1 LIMAET
7 CKCALFILAL
17 ITCFQI
23 LFTEGRPIKSTNKQE
38 LVSVGKD
45 SIEDVAKQGLNTKSH
60 YNNAKTQKVSLPA
73 PPITHNPSV
82 HHSKAGRNE
91 MPHPAVPSFGNSAAV
106 YKDDF
111 RPTTPGVSP
120 GVGHPKTIGTN
131 SNNEHSLTDFK
142 DDFQPTTPG
151 HSPGAGH
158 ALANDD
164 DNEEVSPKAP
174 GPSIERSG
182 TAFKPTTPGHSP
194 GAGHALA
201 NDDDNEEVSPKAPG
215 SSIERS
221 GTAFKP
227 TTPGHSPGIG
237 HLFSENDS
245 EDIDPKAPDTS
256 SSSGDSV
263 TASKPK
269 TTGNSRGISHTLS
282 ADKNEITASKASSIE
297 HSVTG
302 VTDDFRPT
310 VPGHSP
316 GIGHV
321 LQNTNEERK
330 A

>member
-1 LIMAET
+1 MAET

-60 YNNAKTQKVSLPA
+60 YNNAKNQKVSLPA

-142 DDFQPTTPG
+142 DDFQ
-151 HSPGAGH
+151 
-158 ALANDD
+158 
-164 DNEEVSPKAP
+164 
-174 GPSIERSG
+174 
-182 TAFKPTTPGHSP
+182 PTTPGHSP

>member
-1 LIMAET
+1 MAET

-60 YNNAKTQKVSLPA
+60 YNNAKNQKVSLPA

-194 GAGHALA
+194 G
-201 NDDDNEEVSPKAPG
+201 
-215 SSIERS
+215 
-221 GTAFKP
+221 
-227 TTPGHSPGIG
+227 IG

>member
-1 LIMAET
+1 MAET

-174 GPSIERSG
+174 G
-182 TAFKPTTPGHSP
+182 
-194 GAGHALA
+194 
-201 NDDDNEEVSPKAPG
+201 

>member
-1 LIMAET
+1 MAET

-131 SNNEHSLTDFK
+131 SNNEHSLADFK
-142 DDFQPTTPG
+142 DDFQ
-151 HSPGAGH
+151 
-158 ALANDD
+158 
-164 DNEEVSPKAP
+164 
-174 GPSIERSG
+174 
-182 TAFKPTTPGHSP
+182 PTTPGHSP

-269 TTGNSRGISHTLS
+269 TTGNSRGISHKLS
-282 ADKNEITASKASSIE
+282 ADKNEITASKVSSIE

>member
-1 LIMAET
+1 MAET

-23 LFTEGRPIKSTNKQE
+23 LFTEGRPIKLTNKQE
-38 LVSVGKD
+38 LVSIGKD
-45 SIEDVAKQGLNTKSH
+45 SIEDVVKQGLNTKSH
-60 YNNAKTQKVSLPA
+60 YNNAKNQKVSLPA
-73 PPITHNPSV
+73 PPVTHNPSV
-82 HHSKAGRNE
+82 HHSKAGRKE
-91 MPHPAVPSFGNSAAV
+91 IPHPAVLRFGNSAAV
-106 YKDDF
+106 YKDDS
-111 RPTTPGVSP
+111 TPGVNP
-120 GVGHPKTIGTN
+120 GIGHPKTIGTN
-131 SNNEHSLTDFK
+131 SNSEHSLTDFK

-151 HSPGAGH
+151 RSPGAGH

-164 DNEEVSPKAP
+164 
-174 GPSIERSG
+174 
-182 TAFKPTTPGHSP
+182 
-194 GAGHALA
+194 
-201 NDDDNEEVSPKAPG
+201 DDDNEEVSPKAPG
-215 SSIERS
+215 SGIERS

-245 EDIDPKAPDTS
+245 EGTDPKAPDTS

-269 TTGNSRGISHTLS
+269 TTGNSRGIGHKLS
-282 ADKNEITASKASSIE
+282 ADKSEITASKAVSIE

-302 VTDDFRPT
+302 VADDFRPT

-321 LQNTNEERK
+321 LRNTNEERK

>member
-1 LIMAET
+1 MAET
-7 CKCALFILAL
+7 CKCAFLILAFV
-17 ITCFQI
+17 TCFQI
-23 LFTEGRPIKSTNKQE
+23 LFIEGRSLKPTNKQE
-38 LVSVGKD
+38 HVTNEKEPLKEMANQST
-45 SIEDVAKQGLNTKSH
+45 NTNLH
-60 YNNAKTQKVSLPA
+60 HTTAYNQKVSLPS
-73 PPITHNPSV
+73 PPVHIPTV
-82 HHSKAGRNE
+82 HHSKAGRKE
-91 MPHPAVPSFGNSAAV
+91 MPRPAVPSFGDSAAV

-111 RPTTPGVSP
+111 RPTPPGASP

-151 HSPGAGH
+151 HSPGVGH
-158 ALANDD
+158 ALDNDDD
-164 DNEEVSPKAP
+164 DNEEVSP
-174 GPSIERSG
+174 
-182 TAFKPTTPGHSP
+182 T
-194 GAGHALA
+194 
-201 NDDDNEEVSPKAPG
+201 APG
-215 SSIERS
+215 SSVERS

-237 HLFSENDS
+237 HIFSENDS
-245 EDIDPKAPDTS
+245 EDIDPKAPETS

-282 ADKNEITASKASSIE
+282 ADKSEITASKASSIE

-302 VTDDFRPT
+302 VADDFRPT

>member
-1 LIMAET
+1 MAET

-38 LVSVGKD
+38 LVSIGKD

-60 YNNAKTQKVSLPA
+60 HNNAKNQKVSLPA
-73 PPITHNPSV
+73 PAATHNPGV
-82 HHSKAGRNE
+82 HHSKAGRKE

-111 RPTTPGVSP
+111 RPTPPGVSP
-120 GVGHPKTIGTN
+120 GVGHPKTIGTK

-151 HSPGAGH
+151 HSPGIGH
-158 ALANDD
+158 ALDNDDD
-164 DNEEVSPKAP
+164 DNEEVSPTAP
-174 GPSIERSG
+174 GSSVERSG
-182 TAFKPTTPGHSP
+182 TAFKPT
-194 GAGHALA
+194 
-201 NDDDNEEVSPKAPG
+201 K
-215 SSIERS
+215 
-221 GTAFKP
+221 
-227 TTPGHSPGIG
+227 PGHSPGIG
-237 HLFSENDS
+237 HTFSENDG
-245 EDIDPKAPDTS
+245 EDIDPKAPETS

-282 ADKNEITASKASSIE
+282 ADKSEVTASKASSIE

-302 VTDDFRPT
+302 VADDFRPT

>member
-1 LIMAET
+1 MAET

-60 YNNAKTQKVSLPA
+60 YNNAKNQKVSLPA

-194 GAGHALA
+194 G
-201 NDDDNEEVSPKAPG
+201 
-215 SSIERS
+215 
-221 GTAFKP
+221 
-227 TTPGHSPGIG
+227 IG

-310 VPGHSP
+310 VSGHSP

>member
-1 LIMAET
+1 MAET

-38 LVSVGKD
+38 LVSIGKD

-60 YNNAKTQKVSLPA
+60 HNNAKNQKVSLPA
-73 PPITHNPSV
+73 PAATHNPGV
-82 HHSKAGRNE
+82 HHSKAGRKE
-91 MPHPAVPSFGNSAAV
+91 MPHPAVPSF
-106 YKDDF
+106 
-111 RPTTPGVSP
+111 GVSP

-151 HSPGAGH
+151 HSPGVGH
-158 ALANDD
+158 ALDNDDD
-164 DNEEVSPKAP
+164 DNEEVSPTAP
-174 GPSIERSG
+174 GSSVERSG
-182 TAFKPTTPGHSP
+182 TAFKPT
-194 GAGHALA
+194 
-201 NDDDNEEVSPKAPG
+201 K
-215 SSIERS
+215 
-221 GTAFKP
+221 
-227 TTPGHSPGIG
+227 PGHSPGIG
-237 HLFSENDS
+237 HIFSENDG
-245 EDIDPKAPDTS
+245 EDIDPKAPETS
-256 SSSGDSV
+256 SSSE
-263 TASKPK
+263 

-282 ADKNEITASKASSIE
+282 ADKSEITASKASSIE

>member
-1 LIMAET
+1 MAET

-174 GPSIERSG
+174 G
-182 TAFKPTTPGHSP
+182 
-194 GAGHALA
+194 
-201 NDDDNEEVSPKAPG
+201 

-269 TTGNSRGISHTLS
+269 TTGNSRGISHKLS
-282 ADKNEITASKASSIE
+282 ADKNEITASKVSSIE